1 MAKATTKTVKAN
13 GGEAFVPRKAPKYAG
28 PAYPI
33 TDHVYDV
40 VVVGAGGAGLRA
52 AVGAA
57 QAGLRTACISKVF
70 PTRSHTVA
78 AQGGISAS
86 LGNMGPDDWRWHMYD
101 TVKGSDWLG
110 DQDAIEYLC
119 KNAPAAVY
127 ELEHWGV
134 PFSRTE
140 EGKIYQRPFGGMTT
154 DYGKG
159 TAQRTCAAADR
170 TGHAI
175 LHTLYGNALK
185 HQTEFFIEFFAI
197 DLIMSE
203 EGRCLGVVCL
213 KMDDGTIHRFQAQ
226 QTILA
231 TGGYGRA
238 YFSATSAHTCTG
250 DGNAMV
256 LRAGLPLED
265 MEFVQFHPTGIYG
278 AGCLITE
285 GSRGEGGYLTN
296 SDGERFMERYA
307 PSAKDLASRD
317 VVSRAMTMEIRE
329 GRGVGKAKDH
339 IYLHLDHLDPKILA
353 ERLPG
358 ISESA
363 RIFAGVDV
371 TREPIPV
378 IPTVHYNMGG
388 IPTNYHGEVLT
399 KVGGD
404 PDHVV
409 PGLMAIGEAAC
420 VSVHGA
426 NRLGSNSL
434 IDLVVFGRAAGLR
447 CGETVEAGAKLP
459 KLPADSAD
467 LALSR
472 LDRFR
477 NAKGGTPTAKL
488 RADMQATMQ
497 SDCAVYRTGKT
508 LLEGKDKINAV
519 WKASDDISVTD
530 RSLIWNSDLI
540 ETMEFD
546 NLIVQAV
553 VTMESAENRKE
564 SRGAHAREDYK
575 DRDDKTWMK
584 HTLAF
589 IDDERK
595 TTSID
600 YRPVHTYTLSNEIE
614 YIAPKA
620 RVY

>member
-1 MAKATTKTVKAN
+1 MARTTTKASNGASDTFTPPKA
-13 GGEAFVPRKAPKYAG
+13 APYGG

-33 TDHVYDV
+33 EDHIYDV

-159 TAQRTCAAADR
+159 IAQRTCAAADR

-175 LHTLYGNALK
+175 LHTLYGGALK
-185 HQTEFFIEFFAI
+185 HRTEFFIEYFAI

-203 EGRCLGVVCL
+203 EGRCLGVICL

-296 SDGERFMERYA
+296 SEGERFMERYA

-329 GRGVGKAKDH
+329 GRGVGKNKDH
-339 IYLHLDHLDPKILA
+339 IYLHLDHLDPKILH

-363 RIFAGVDV
+363 KIFAGVDV

-399 KVGGD
+399 KVGGN

-447 CGETVEAGAKLP
+447 CGELVEAGAKQP
-459 KLPADSAD
+459 KLPEDSAD
-467 LALSR
+467 RALSR

-488 RADMQATMQ
+488 RAEMQNIMQ
-497 SDCAVYRTGKT
+497 SDCAVYRTGTT
-508 LLEGKDKINAV
+508 LLEGKQKINQV
-519 WKASDDISVTD
+519 WKGAEDISVTD

-540 ETMEFD
+540 ETLEFD

-575 DRDDKTWMK
+575 DRDDKEWMK
-584 HTLAF
+584 HTLAY
-589 IDDERK
+589 IDDVAK
-595 TTSID
+595 KTSID
-600 YRPVHTYTLSNEIE
+600 YRPVHTYTMSNEIE